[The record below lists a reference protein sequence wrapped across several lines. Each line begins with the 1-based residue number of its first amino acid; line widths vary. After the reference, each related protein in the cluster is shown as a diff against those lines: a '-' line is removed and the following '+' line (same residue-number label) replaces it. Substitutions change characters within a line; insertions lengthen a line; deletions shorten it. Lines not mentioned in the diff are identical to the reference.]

1 MNNYIYM
8 VVHRVTGLPV
18 RDLDTGQT
26 CFKEV
31 SDASALFRKYKGQ
44 EYVPVMLVR
53 IPVESLEILEE
64 N

>member
-1 MNNYIYM
+1 MKQYIYM
-8 VVHRVTGLPV
+8 VVHRVTGIPV

-26 CFKEV
+26 CFKEI
-31 SDASALFRKYKGQ
+31 SDACTLFNRYKGQ

>member
-1 MNNYIYM
+1 MKQYIYM
-8 VVHRVTGLPV
+8 VVHRVSGIPI
-18 RDLDTGQT
+18 RDMHTGQS
-26 CFKEV
+26 CFKEI
-31 SDASALFRKYKGQ
+31 SDASALFHRYKGQ

>member
-1 MNNYIYM
+1 MKAYIYM
-8 VVHRVTGLPV
+8 VVHRVTGIPV
-18 RDLDTGQT
+18 RDISTGQT
-26 CFKEV
+26 CFKEI
-31 SDASALFRKYKGQ
+31 SEASTLFNRYKGQ